1 MAAAGSMNRQFS
13 SHSSVTRE
21 CSEEIRARDVV
32 QLETRQYFE
41 VASVVVRASS
51 YFSALVEAQCIRM
64 DVLERASDEMGDKW
78 C

>member
-21 CSEEIRARDVV
+21 CSEEIRGVV
-32 QLETRQYFE
+32 QLETRQDFE

-51 YFSALVEAQCIRM
+51 YFPALVEVQCIRV
-64 DVLERASDEMGDKW
+64 DVLEGASEEMGDKW